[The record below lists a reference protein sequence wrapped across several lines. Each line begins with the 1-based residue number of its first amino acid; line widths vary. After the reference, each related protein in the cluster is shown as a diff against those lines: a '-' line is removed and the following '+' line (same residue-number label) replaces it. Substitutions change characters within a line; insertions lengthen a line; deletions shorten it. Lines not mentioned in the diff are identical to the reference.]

1 MYTIL
6 VNDDDSLIASP
17 NSDRIMQRSKL
28 FDNFHFLCAQTYRG
42 ESIADCTVVLEY
54 KKPVSQEYVT
64 EYLTLSE
71 DLYKDML
78 EYKLPID
85 TCFTAEAG
93 NLEVQLTFYRI
104 IMNEDGTVKQ
114 QVRKTGTCSVPV
126 YPIANWSSTIS
137 DKALTAL
144 DQRILE
150 LMGAAKELDQLQQ
163 SYLEDKADDLLYE
176 NNELTL
182 LSNGK
187 KIGTTQKIVDECDV
201 VEFGNDDPEDDD
213 NGFEV
218 VDF

>member
-6 VNDDDSLIASP
+6 VNDNDSLVISP
-17 NSDRIMQRSKL
+17 TSNRIMQRSKL

-42 ESIADCTVVLEY
+42 ESISDCVVVLEY
-54 KKPVSQEYVT
+54 KKPVSKEYET

-85 TCFTAEAG
+85 TQFTAEAG
-93 NLEVQLTFYRI
+93 NLEIQLTFYRI
-104 IMNEDGTVKQ
+104 TMNEDGTVKQ
-114 QVRKTGTCSVPV
+114 QVRKTGTCNVPI
-126 YPIANWSSTIS
+126 YPIADWSSTIS

-144 DQRILE
+144 DQRILA
-150 LMGAAKELDQLQQ
+150 LMAAAKELDQLQQ

-201 VEFGNDDPEDDD
+201 VEFNNDDSKEDDNSFD
-213 NGFEV
+213 V
-218 VDF
+218 LDF